1 MAQVAEI
8 HVMQKLH
15 KEKMKTTSKIETANK
30 KLVGEEDNKT
40 CSSGKCYSWLGKKV
54 SCVTRQLLSSGRSK
68 PVICDIYK
76 DST

>member
-15 KEKMKTTSKIETANK
+15 KEKMKTTSKIEMTNK
-30 KLVGEEDNKT
+30 KLVGDEDNKT
-40 CSSGKCYSWLGKKV
+40 CSSGKCCSWLEKKV
-54 SCVTRQLLSSGRSK
+54 NCVTRQLLSCARNK
-68 PVICDIYK
+68 PVICDYK